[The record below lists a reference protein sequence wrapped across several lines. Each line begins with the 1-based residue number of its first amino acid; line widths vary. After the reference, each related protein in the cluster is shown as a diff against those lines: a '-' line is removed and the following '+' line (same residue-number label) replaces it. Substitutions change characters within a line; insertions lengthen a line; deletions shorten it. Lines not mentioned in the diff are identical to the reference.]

1 MIENQKHRTLTSHSA
16 TSLQLSSSTP
26 LNKGGKHMLKE
37 VGVGE
42 RQKERKA
49 MGQKEREMKKGKE

>member
-1 MIENQKHRTLTSHSA
+1 
-16 TSLQLSSSTP
+16 
-26 LNKGGKHMLKE
+26 MLKE